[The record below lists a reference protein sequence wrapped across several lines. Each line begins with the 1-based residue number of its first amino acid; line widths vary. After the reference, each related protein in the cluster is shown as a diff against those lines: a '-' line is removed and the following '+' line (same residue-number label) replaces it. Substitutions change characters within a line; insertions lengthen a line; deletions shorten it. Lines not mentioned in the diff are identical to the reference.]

1 MRDGGEGVL
10 VGIVIL
16 ALILATTGT
25 PSIQDFERDGTIT
38 CREVSGEII
47 EKEAPVTIIVTVND
61 QVSNEIKTYN
71 VYVSPEAY
79 SNYSIVDTHIEQICT
94 LTDYEYYKEI
104 IDALLESGIL
114 D

>member
-10 VGIVIL
+10 LGILIL
-16 ALILATTGT
+16 GLLLATTGT
-25 PSIQDFERDGTIT
+25 PSIEDFEKSGAIT

-47 EKEAPVTIIVTVND
+47 EKEAPVTIIVEVND
-61 QVSNEIKTYN
+61 EVSNQINTYN

-79 SNYSIVDTHIEQICT
+79 ANYSLGDTHIEQMCT
-94 LTDYEYYKEI
+94 ITDYEYYKEI

-114 D
+114 G

>member
-10 VGIVIL
+10 LGILIL
-16 ALILATTGT
+16 GLLLATTGT
-25 PSIQDFERDGTIT
+25 PSIEEYERNGTIN

-47 EKEAPVTIIVTVND
+47 EKEAPVTIIVEVND
-61 QVSNEIKTYN
+61 EVSNKINTYN

-79 SNYSIVDTHIEQICT
+79 ANYSIGDTHIEPICT
-94 LTDYEYYKEI
+94 IVDYQYYKEI
-104 IDALLESGIL
+104 IDRLLESGIL